1 MEHGE
6 SQTSKKKKTEN
17 TALCQLNLIQ
27 PQKPAETKAE
37 KDLKT
42 GEKIEYHKSMC
53 AERARREKH
62 STN

>member
-1 MEHGE
+1 MENHR
-6 SQTSKKKKTEN
+6 QAKKKEEN

-42 GEKIEYHKSMC
+42 GEKIESHKNMC
-53 AERARREKH
+53 AERERGERH
-62 STN
+62 SD